1 MIITGGENVY
11 PAEVEN
17 LISRV
22 SGVSQVAVIGLP
34 DQKWGEAVTAVIVA
48 EKPGEDLSEVVVNF
62 TRERLA
68 HYKCP
73 SSVVF
78 IDEMPRNA
86 SGKILKNI
94 LRQRFAPTVAP

>member
-1 MIITGGENVY
+1 
-11 PAEVEN
+11 
-17 LISRV
+17 
-22 SGVSQVAVIGLP
+22 VIGLP

-48 EKPGEDLSEVVVNF
+48 QKQDEILSERVMNF

-73 SSVVF
+73 TSVVF

-94 LRQRFAPTVAP
+94 LRQRFAATVAP